1 MPRLQIVRLPN
12 DHTMGARENELTPA
26 AYMADNDLALGR
38 MVEAVSRSPFWRSTA
53 IFVLEDDAQNGPD
66 HVDSHRSVLLV
77 ISPWTRPGTVHRWTN
92 TTDVIATMEDIL
104 GLGQLS
110 QFDFYGRPL
119 REIWNTTPDLR
130 PYAALVPEQRLDARN
145 PQGGPGSREAAALD
159 FRFEDV
165 AEEDGFNR
173 SLWLA
178 IKGTTVP
185 FPGVTRLTGLEL
197 RRAGAINR

>member
-1 MPRLQIVRLPN
+1 MTFAFPTSDVLMYGCAPLQGWVSAGQMPRLQIVRLPN

-53 IFVLEDDAQNGPD
+53 FFVLEDDAQNGPD

-110 QFDFYGRPL
+110 QFDFYGR
-119 REIWNTTPDLR
+119 RCGRSGTPH
-130 PYAALVPEQRLDARN
+130 PTCVH
-145 PQGGPGSREAAALD
+145 
-159 FRFEDV
+159 
-165 AEEDGFNR
+165 
-173 SLWLA
+173 
-178 IKGTTVP
+178 T
-185 FPGVTRLTGLEL
+185 
-197 RRAGAINR
+197 